1 MAFTVGG
8 AGTSWVL
15 GPCSCRK
22 VSRAVDSEA
31 CVYRVVGG
39 GGRVLSGHVQCMD
52 GQVQCMDGQV
62 QWMDGCRERL
72 LARSVVHRAG
82 AAGTR

>member
-1 MAFTVGG
+1 M
-8 AGTSWVL
+8 
-15 GPCSCRK
+15 
-22 VSRAVDSEA
+22 
-31 CVYRVVGG
+31 
-39 GGRVLSGHVQCMD
+39 LSGHVQCMD